1 MTMNKQVVLSEETSL
16 ITLLYGN
23 AEYDKLFQ
31 NMNEINRLNRKKFMN
46 HKEYNHVEQER
57 NNMHIILEFPKEPEK
72 EEHIKREVKGI
83 LSNILQEHITKIS

>member
-1 MTMNKQVVLSEETSL
+1 MTMNKQVVFSEENSL

-46 HKEYNHVEQER
+46 HKEYNHVEQEL
-57 NNMHIILEFPKEPEK
+57 NNMHIILEFPKEPKK
-72 EEHIKREVKGI
+72 EENIKREVKGI